1 MPGAM
6 RSEAEES
13 QDLEADEIALLHD
26 DDVGDEEDETL
37 YRSTLFA
44 VCPFI
49 LGNEFCERLAYYGL
63 ATNLITYMRV
73 EMLEEP
79 AFSAIMV
86 QLFEGTCY
94 LTPLLGAWLADS
106 KWGRYKTILV
116 FSAVYVV
123 GMLLL
128 AGSTTIYDVLPTA
141 GENRKRHVQDTIFY
155 ISLYIVALGTGGI
168 KPNVS
173 AFGADQF
180 DEANPKDR
188 KQKDSFFNWF
198 YFAINLGSLLAVTV
212 IVYIQDNIS
221 WAIGFGVPACAMVIA
236 ILLFVAGSKRYTHVE
251 PTESPVARV
260 VSVVKVALRNKFQRK
275 HAVGVGRGGSSSGYR
290 GPVNLPEGLAA
301 AMRKTH
307 SYTFLYNAVKEEL
320 PDDGGLVVEGYS
332 PQQVEEVR
340 MVFRLLPVFF
350 TTIMYWTVYAQM
362 GTFFIMQ
369 GTQMQRSMF
378 GGRFY
383 IPSASLSLF
392 NIGAIIALIPV
403 YDRVFVPLLH
413 RLGTKLSLLQRIGWG
428 LVVCALSMVASAWV
442 EHMRLKAF
450 HEGRVLGG
458 DSDESARMAIVN
470 MSVFWQIP
478 QYLLVG
484 LSEILASIGQLEFF
498 YDQAPAV
505 MRSCSMA
512 LQLLSVAI
520 GSYLSGALVYAV
532 GRFSVGLPGAPDG
545 WLPNDLNYG
554 RVDLFFLLLA
564 GLMVVNFM
572 LFWWVARCFEYKK
585 LVKPRVAAPKPR
597 GAPPSWVR
605 PQVVEGVRNSQSEG
619 IPIASRAQSM
629 HPENDVGIYGRSLAY
644 NPTTPMLPAPYR

>member
-1 MPGAM
+1 M
-6 RSEAEES
+6 S
-13 QDLEADEIALLHD
+13 LEATDPIEQEYHESDDTALL
-26 DDVGDEEDETL
+26 GGTATEDEEDDTA
-37 YRSTLFA
+37 YRSTLFS

-63 ATNLITYMRV
+63 ATNLITYMRT

-116 FSAVYVV
+116 FSVVYVL

-128 AGSTTIYDVLPTA
+128 AGSTTIYDVLPKA
-141 GENRKRHVQDTIFY
+141 GENKKRHVQDTIFY
-155 ISLYIVALGTGGI
+155 ISLYVVALGTGGI

-180 DEANPKDR
+180 DEANPRDR

-236 ILLFVAGSKRYTHVE
+236 ILLFVAGSSRYKHVA
-251 PTESPVARV
+251 PTESPVGRV
-260 VSVVKVALRNKFQRK
+260 VSVVKVAVRNKLRRR
-275 HAVGVGRGGSSSGYR
+275 HALGRGHGGYQ
-290 GPVNLPEGLAA
+290 GPVNLPDGLVA

-307 SYTFLYNAVKEEL
+307 SYTFLDNAVKEEN
-320 PDDGGLVVEGYS
+320 PDDGGLVVEGYT
-332 PQQVEEVR
+332 PLQVEEVR

-378 GGRFY
+378 DGKFY

-403 YDRVFVPLLH
+403 YDRVLIPLLH
-413 RLGTKLSLLQRIGWG
+413 KLGGKLSLLQRIGWG

-450 HEGRVLGG
+450 HSGEVLGAVSSRHQ
-458 DSDESARMAIVN
+458 DMKIVD

-532 GRFSVGLPGAPDG
+532 GRFSVGLPGTPDG
-545 WLPNDLNYG
+545 WLPNDLNHG
-554 RVDLFFLLLA
+554 RMDLFFLLLA
-564 GLMVVNFM
+564 GLMAVNSL
-572 LFWWVARCFEYKK
+572 LFWLVARRFEYKK
-585 LVKPRVAAPKPR
+585 LVKPRVAAPKQR
-597 GAPPSWVR
+597 GTPPSWVR
-605 PQVVEGVRNSQSEG
+605 PQVVEGVTIRHSAG
-619 IPIASRAQSM
+619 IPIASRARSM
-629 HPENDVGIYGRSLAY
+629 HPEEDVGIYGRSLAY
-644 NPTTPMLPAPYR
+644 NPTTPMLPVPFR